1 VLFIFRLIS
10 WAVFLQWFF
19 YTESLGLNV
28 CKFERAT
35 YGPVC
40 PALQVIPDNTPDF
53 ERIIGLI
60 RAMRANDLL
69 RNAGPTLEIVFGER
83 ETTCTNRAGYAM
95 MRNFFE
101 KHPVSNFKTLH
112 KGGGSPAYLLGIYK
126 DQSGQTFKVSVFF
139 GQNAGRYEITRL
151 IFR

>member
-1 VLFIFRLIS
+1 
-10 WAVFLQWFF
+10 
-19 YTESLGLNV
+19 
-28 CKFERAT
+28 
-35 YGPVC
+35 
-40 PALQVIPDNTPDF
+40 
-53 ERIIGLI
+53 
-60 RAMRANDLL
+60 
-69 RNAGPTLEIVFGER
+69 
-83 ETTCTNRAGYAM
+83 M

-112 KGGGSPAYLLGIYK
+112 QGGGSPAYLLGIYK